1 MAQSKSRALRRNN
14 LTISQVGNETMLVQ
28 VTRRFNNR
36 KMTKSR
42 VLSFTNAK
50 SIVKAI

>member
-14 LTISQVGNETMLVQ
+14 LTILQ